1 MLADAVGASGSVLGL
16 ESSRTAVDDARRN
29 LADRPQARVELGR
42 VTSAWLAGAQPAD
55 LVVLDPPRAGAG
67 PEVVRAVIEL
77 APRAFGYVSCDPATL
92 ARVQQ
97 DKRDGER
104 LGVSSTPTFFVDGE
118 KVELVE
124 WNDLEEAIAAAVAE

>member
-1 MLADAVGASGSVLGL
+1 MFRAFAEELGL
-16 ESSRTAVDDARRN
+16 DLAAYDAAVA
-29 LADRPQARVELGR
+29 
-42 VTSAWLAGAQPAD
+42 
-55 LVVLDPPRAGAG
+55 
-67 PEVVRAVIEL
+67 
-77 APRAFGYVSCDPATL
+77 DPATL